1 MPGCLNSKS
10 IVTRKLEGV
19 NHFHYYLCRRLSG
32 GMEIYMNRIVVKC
45 DKCGEIGLCNDTD
58 SLIDKINNCNGN
70 LIRVN
75 ITEDEFDTLCDISE
89 DNDFLQ
95 AMIDLKQK
103 DIIEYNLK
111 MSQFKAQLQ
120 QQTSSASQTGSMVRC
135 PRCGSPNITAG
146 QRGYSLLTG
155 FVGSGSTV
163 NRCANCGHKWKP

>member
-1 MPGCLNSKS
+1 MVLLKYNL
-10 IVTRKLEGV
+10 ITEVLDLETV
-19 NHFHYYLCRRLSG
+19 LKIC
-32 GMEIYMNRIVVKC
+32 K
-45 DKCGEIGLCNDTD
+45 KCGRYLGSCSLD
-58 SLIDKINNCNGN
+58 SKTHDADCGGELIDTGISHDELMIIRKI
-70 LIRVN
+70 
-75 ITEDEFDTLCDISE
+75 SP
-89 DNDFLQ
+89 DNSFLD
-95 AMIDLKQK
+95 AMIDLKEK

-120 QQTSSASQTGSMVRC
+120 QQKSSASQTGSMVRC